1 MVPIR
6 IKQFP
11 NFLLDIVK
19 KNKILKSPLQSQRRF
34 YLCYFCCASYFKYL
48 YCSLHSL
55 ANHIKDTPYSVVI
68 FNDEEQPLSERQ
80 IAVLQELIPGTEVIS
95 WPKSMG
101 WGSNQIS
108 NIWRA
113 YGMASA
119 NANDE
124 DIIARVDAD
133 VFFFNDRI
141 FRLVERSNADL
152 IGDGHYVGFKYTQG
166 GCYFFKA
173 SAINKINKMLS
184 KESIDQV
191 LSEIEIIVEDI
202 AAFHFAKRL
211 NLKILMTWFMMFPD
225 EMRNAGKL
233 NSWLKWKFSC
243 AHFVMK
249 NKVIMLDFYTKH
261 LLRGKELTDF
271 LRIIETI

>member
-1 MVPIR
+1 MIPIR
-6 IKQFP
+6 VKQFP
-11 NFLLDIVK
+11 NFFLDVVNR
-19 KNKILKSPLQSQRRF
+19 NKILKKPLQSQRKF
-34 YLCYFCCASYFKYL
+34 YLCYFCCASYFKYI

-55 ANHIKDTPYSVVI
+55 ANHITDTPFSVLI
-68 FNDEEQPLSERQ
+68 FNDDEQPLSDRQ
-80 IAVLQELIPGTEVIS
+80 IDVLQELIPGTEVIS

-101 WGSNQIS
+101 WGSSQIS

-113 YGMASA
+113 YGKASEY
-119 NANDE
+119 ANDE

-141 FRLVERSNADL
+141 FQLVKRSNADL

-191 LSEIEIIVEDI
+191 LSEIDITVEDI

-211 NLKILMTWFMMFPD
+211 KLKICMTWFMMFPD
-225 EMRNAGKL
+225 EIRNAGKL
-233 NSWLKWKFSC
+233 TLWLKWKFSC

-249 NKVIMLDFYTKH
+249 NKTIMLDFYMSEC
-261 LLRGKELTDF
+261 LRGKALTDF
-271 LRIIETI
+271 LRTIETS